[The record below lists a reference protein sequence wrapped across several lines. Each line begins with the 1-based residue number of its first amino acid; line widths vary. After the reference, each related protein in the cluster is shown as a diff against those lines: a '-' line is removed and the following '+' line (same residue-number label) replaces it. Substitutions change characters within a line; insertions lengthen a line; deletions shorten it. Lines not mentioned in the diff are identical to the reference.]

1 MSQLVGRG
9 TELAQA
15 LGVLEHA
22 AKRGDGAVLLVTG
35 EAGIGKTAFTQA
47 VAEQAAETGYAV
59 GIGKAEEIGQIAPG
73 APLLVALRSG
83 GRPLLSA
90 AEFGQLAPLHHE
102 PLWLIDR
109 IADLLESRAQQSP
122 ILIAIDDCQWADA
135 LSRFALRALAGR
147 MVGLPVVWLL
157 ASRGDGPEL
166 AADLALA
173 AVEQV
178 TLHRIHLNP
187 LGQDDIDAIAAAILG
202 VARAGETRQRL
213 RGADGNPFLAVQF
226 AEAVAG
232 SWLVVGGGLG
242 RVAVPAMLVA
252 SVEARLRRLSGPA
265 QTLVHLVAVWGQPL
279 AVRDAAALL
288 DRGSAADLSGWI
300 TEGVHADLLVGQGQR
315 IGIRHDLIREAVDAG
330 MPGAVRV
337 ALHRQCAEY
346 LLASGRGALAA
357 APHMRESASVGDERA
372 VTVLSDAATESLAS
386 LPETAARLMGQAFEL
401 VPFGH
406 PRWLGVGE
414 RYADILSQVQ
424 HGDDV
429 VAVVDK
435 LLTGVTDAES
445 GARLQVIAARG
456 LWLAGAPAEIVTR
469 VDGVL
474 AEPGVPA
481 LLRARLAGYRALAN
495 SRVGTAA
502 EASRAARSVLD
513 EARRLGDAFA
523 ERVALQALGEVA
535 RNELRHEEALT
546 CFRALRRESTDEYL
560 AQETM
565 ALKLLDRFGEAE
577 AVMGAAARTADERRD
592 AVQPSLAEARMWQD
606 FMLARFDEAEAGAQT
621 LARLS
626 DELGT
631 PTHKLESSMV
641 LVLTAILRGSLSLAE
656 SYLDAA
662 EADERTDD
670 IVRIPRLRLCRS
682 LLAGLDGDPELGV
695 RVVRPVMVR
704 ASSTRSYWPRL
715 PEWMRVH
722 AGLALAAGDR
732 EFALSAADRAD
743 TAAERNPGV
752 ASLAGLAL
760 QVRGLVLGD
769 PGLLDQAVRRLEGA
783 PRIMLLAS
791 ALADYGSVLLRS
803 GDTEDGAAALRR
815 AWSIYD
821 SRGAVMP
828 AGYVVQTLRD
838 YGVPVGAAPAPRRP
852 DKGWEALTAAEFAV
866 AELISAGNTNRLA
879 ARALGISPNTVGT
892 HLRSI
897 FAKLDVRSR
906 VQLANAWN
914 ARGLTG
920 WSGGSHQRAMSF
932 SDSSFSDRA
941 QSRSA

>member
-1 MSQLVGRG
+1 MAQLVGRG
-9 TELAQA
+9 PELAQA
-15 LGVLEHA
+15 LAVLGHA
-22 AKRGDGAVLLVTG
+22 AQRGEGAVLLVTG
-35 EAGIGKTAFTQA
+35 EAGIGKTAFTRA
-47 VAEQAAETGYAV
+47 VAADALELGYAA

-102 PLWLIDR
+102 PLWLTDR
-109 IADLLESRAQQSP
+109 IADLLEEHAQQSP
-122 ILIAIDDCQWADA
+122 VLIAIDDCQWADP

-147 MVGLPVVWLL
+147 LVGLPVVWLL
-157 ASRGDGPEL
+157 ASRGDGREL

-187 LGQDDIDAIAAAILG
+187 LDQDDIDAIAAQILG
-202 VARAGETRQRL
+202 RAPAGETRRRL
-213 RGADGNPFLAVQF
+213 RGVDGNPFLAVQF
-226 AEAVAG
+226 AEAVAAEPG
-232 SWLVVGGGLG
+232 SG
-242 RVAVPAMLVA
+242 AVPATLVA
-252 SVEARLRRLSGPA
+252 SVGARLRRLSAPA

-288 DRGSAADLSGWI
+288 DRGPATELSGWI
-300 TEGVHADLLVGQGQR
+300 TEGVHADLLTGQGQR
-315 IGIRHDLIREAVDAG
+315 ITIRHDLIREAVDAG

-346 LLASGRGALAA
+346 LLAAGRGALAA

-372 VTVLSDAATESLAS
+372 VTVLSDAATESLAA

-406 PRWLGVGE
+406 PRWLPAGE
-414 RYADILSQVQ
+414 RYAEILSQIQ

-429 VAVVDK
+429 VAVVDR
-435 LLTGVTDAES
+435 LLSGAPDAEAR
-445 GARLQVIAARG
+445 ARLQVIAARG
-456 LWLAGAPAEIVTR
+456 LWLAGAPAAIVTR
-469 VDGVL
+469 VDAELAGTGLAGTELAGTGLAGTELADTGLAGTELAGTGL
-474 AEPGVPA
+474 AERGVPA
-481 LLRARLAGYRALAN
+481 SLRARLAGYRALAS
-495 SRVGTAA
+495 SRIGTAA
-502 EASRAARSVLD
+502 EASQAARSVLN
-513 EARRLGDAFA
+513 EARRLGDSFA

-546 CFRALRRESTDEYL
+546 CFRALRRESSDEYL

-641 LVLTAILRGSLSLAE
+641 LVLTAILRGALDQAR

-682 LLAGLDGDPELGV
+682 LLAGLDGDPAAGV
-695 RVVRPVMVR
+695 AVVRPVMSR

-732 EFALSAADRAD
+732 DFALAAAGRAQ
-743 TAAERNPGV
+743 TAAERNPGA

-769 PGLLDQAVRRLEGA
+769 VSLLGQAVQRLEGA
-783 PRIMLLAS
+783 PRVMLLAS
-791 ALADYGSVLLRS
+791 ALADYGSLLLRA
-803 GDTEDGAAALRR
+803 GDVESGAAALRR
-815 AWSIYD
+815 AWSVYD
-821 SRGAVMP
+821 SRGAVRP
-828 AGYVVQTLRD
+828 AGSVARTLRD
-838 YGVPVGAAPAPRRP
+838 AGVAVGAAPAPRRP

-892 HLRSI
+892 HLRAV

-906 VQLANAWN
+906 VQLANAWH
-914 ARGLTG
+914 ARG
-920 WSGGSHQRAMSF
+920 
-932 SDSSFSDRA
+932 
-941 QSRSA
+941 

>member
-1 MSQLVGRG
+1 SVG
-9 TELAQA
+9 
-15 LGVLEHA
+15 
-22 AKRGDGAVLLVTG
+22 
-35 EAGIGKTAFTQA
+35 
-47 VAEQAAETGYAV
+47 
-59 GIGKAEEIGQIAPG
+59 
-73 APLLVALRSG
+73 
-83 GRPLLSA
+83 
-90 AEFGQLAPLHHE
+90 
-102 PLWLIDR
+102 
-109 IADLLESRAQQSP
+109 
-122 ILIAIDDCQWADA
+122 
-135 LSRFALRALAGR
+135 
-147 MVGLPVVWLL
+147 
-157 ASRGDGPEL
+157 
-166 AADLALA
+166 
-173 AVEQV
+173 
-178 TLHRIHLNP
+178 
-187 LGQDDIDAIAAAILG
+187 
-202 VARAGETRQRL
+202 
-213 RGADGNPFLAVQF
+213 
-226 AEAVAG
+226 
-232 SWLVVGGGLG
+232 
-242 RVAVPAMLVA
+242 VPAMLVA
-252 SVEARLRRLSGPA
+252 SVGARLRRLSGPA